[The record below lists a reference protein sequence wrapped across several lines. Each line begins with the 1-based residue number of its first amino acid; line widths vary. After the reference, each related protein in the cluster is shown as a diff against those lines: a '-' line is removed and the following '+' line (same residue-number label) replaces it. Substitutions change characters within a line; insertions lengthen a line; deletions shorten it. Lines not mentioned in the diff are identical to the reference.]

1 MVALVPLARRE
12 LRKGLSTP
20 KVPKVPTFFN
30 AIIAKHECD
39 PIIDVWFNG
48 SVLHGMLVDG
58 RARLNVMII
67 LAMKYLKFK
76 NYRLT
81 SITLKMVNKQII
93 RLERVISNVPIIIM
107 KVSTIVDFHVVLE
120 EDGAYL
126 MILGWL
132 WLTNHM
138 QGIVG
143 AKDTWPLEFILI
155 NRKFHLQ
162 TLWRASEEWMN
173 MMMNKK

>member
-1 MVALVPLARRE
+1 
-12 LRKGLSTP
+12 
-20 KVPKVPTFFN
+20 
-30 AIIAKHECD
+30 
-39 PIIDVWFNG
+39 
-48 SVLHGMLVDG
+48 
-58 RARLNVMII
+58 
-67 LAMKYLKFK
+67 
-76 NYRLT
+76 
-81 SITLKMVNKQII
+81 
-93 RLERVISNVPIIIM
+93 
-107 KVSTIVDFHVVLE
+107 
-120 EDGAYL
+120 